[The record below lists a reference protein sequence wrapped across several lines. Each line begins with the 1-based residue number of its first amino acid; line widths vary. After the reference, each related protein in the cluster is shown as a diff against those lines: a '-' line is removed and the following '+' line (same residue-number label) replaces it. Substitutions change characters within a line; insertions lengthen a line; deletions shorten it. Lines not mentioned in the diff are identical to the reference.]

1 MSRPGDFKLGY
12 VHFGGM
18 DNFKDIISRFSA
30 SHVFFP
36 KSTAWEYSLQL
47 VMLKKRGVP
56 VIHVLSSYY
65 GTLKMSVKITRVPNN
80 SKLQNIGVGVEKIS
94 D

>member
-1 MSRPGDFKLGY
+1 MGY
-12 VHFGGM
+12 VHFGGT
-18 DNFKDIISRFSA
+18 DHFKDIISRFPV

-47 VMLKKRGVP
+47 VILKKRSVP
-56 VIHVLSSYY
+56 VTRVLPSYY